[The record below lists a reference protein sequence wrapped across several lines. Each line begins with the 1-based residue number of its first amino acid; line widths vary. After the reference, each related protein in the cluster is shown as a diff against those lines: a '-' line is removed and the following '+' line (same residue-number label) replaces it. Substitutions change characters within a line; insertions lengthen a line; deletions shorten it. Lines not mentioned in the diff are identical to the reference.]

1 MESLAALVA
10 AMFVGFIALSLVN
23 LLLVVLA
30 RRGKLRLWIGI
41 VSNTIT
47 GLIAIWGISAAW
59 ALGIAP
65 MISVIIGSIVLTLP
79 KRRQ

>member
-1 MESLAALVA
+1 MESLAAVVA

-30 RRGKLRLWIGI
+30 RRGKLKLWIGI

-47 GLIAIWGISAAW
+47 GLVAIWGISAAW

-65 MISVIIGSIVLTLP
+65 MLSVIIGSIVLTLP

>member
-23 LLLVVLA
+23 FLLVVLA
-30 RRGKLRLWIGI
+30 RRGKLKLWIGI

-47 GLIAIWGISAAW
+47 GLVAIWGISAAW

-65 MISVIIGSIVLTLP
+65 MLSVIIGSIVLTLP

>member
-23 LLLVVLA
+23 LLLVFLA
-30 RRGKLRLWIGI
+30 RRGKIKLWIGI

-47 GLIAIWGISAAW
+47 GLVAIWGISAAW
-59 ALGIAP
+59 VLGIGP
-65 MISVIIGSIVLTLP
+65 MLSVIIGSIVLTLP

>member
-1 MESLAALVA
+1 MESLAAVVA

-30 RRGKLRLWIGI
+30 RRGKLKLWIGI

-47 GLIAIWGISAAW
+47 GLVAIWGISVAW
-59 ALGIAP
+59 ALGIGP
-65 MISVIIGSIVLTLP
+65 MLSVIIGSIVLTLP

>member
-1 MESLAALVA
+1 MESLAAVVA

-30 RRGKLRLWIGI
+30 RRGKLKFWIGI

-47 GLIAIWGISAAW
+47 GLVAIWGISAAW

-65 MISVIIGSIVLTLP
+65 MLSVIIGSIVLTLP

>member
-1 MESLAALVA
+1 MESLAAVVA

-23 LLLVVLA
+23 LMLVVLA
-30 RRGKLRLWIGI
+30 RRGKLKLWIGI

-47 GLIAIWGISAAW
+47 GLVAIWGISAAW

-65 MISVIIGSIVLTLP
+65 MLSVIIGSIVLTLP

>member
-30 RRGKLRLWIGI
+30 RRGKIKLWIGI

>member
-10 AMFVGFIALSLVN
+10 AMFVGFIALSLLN

-30 RRGKLRLWIGI
+30 RRGKIKLWIGI

-47 GLIAIWGISAAW
+47 GLVAIWGISAAW
-59 ALGIAP
+59 ALGIGP
-65 MISVIIGSIVLTLP
+65 MLSVIIGSLVLTLP

>member
-30 RRGKLRLWIGI
+30 RRGKIRLWIGI

>member
-1 MESLAALVA
+1 MESLAAVVA

-30 RRGKLRLWIGI
+30 RRGKIKLWIGI

-47 GLIAIWGISAAW
+47 GLVAIWGISAAW

-65 MISVIIGSIVLTLP
+65 MLSVIIGSIVLTLP

>member
-1 MESLAALVA
+1 MESLAAVVA

-23 LLLVVLA
+23 ILLVVLA
-30 RRGKLRLWIGI
+30 RRGKLKLWIGI

-47 GLIAIWGISAAW
+47 GLVAIWGISVAW
-59 ALGIAP
+59 ALGIGP
-65 MISVIIGSIVLTLP
+65 MLSVIIGSIVLTLP